1 MAPAAVSVGQFLR
14 LALSFSVCL
23 LSIHR
28 TGRDDQPLSSTHIS
42 NGGSI
47 HRTGISTPSSQFRR
61 QSDTMDLVASLAG
74 VQWLARQ
81 LVCCSDNGPPR
92 CIGATSTSPGAR
104 ICLLIVFAVFFEGS
118 HGLFEFYSS
127 TQRVAGIRKG
137 KKRKKKGKCVT
148 GGFGRI
154 TSPECDYCHL
164 RPLYEGISRRIRYW
178 ELLHNAR

>member
-81 LVCCSDNGPPR
+81 LV
-92 CIGATSTSPGAR
+92 AALTMVHPGASGLR
-104 ICLLIVFAVFFEGS
+104 VLRPGPESACLLCLLFSLKAATDCLSFIQAPREWQGFERAAK
-118 HGLFEFYSS
+118 E
-127 TQRVAGIRKG
+127 
-137 KKRKKKGKCVT
+137 KREM
-148 GGFGRI
+148 R
-154 TSPECDYCHL
+154 Y
-164 RPLYEGISRRIRYW
+164 RRFW
-178 ELLHNAR
+178 EDHIPRM